1 MVKFLVNKG
10 GANIYAKIGDDVKF
24 IHVATEMGH
33 INVVEFFLGKGISID
48 ANDGRGYTPLHYA
61 ARKGNL
67 KMVKFLVGKGA
78 GIDKKNFHDVQPIHI
93 AVREDH
99 EDIVEYFLTEDTS
112 LINSIDRLGY
122 TPLHYAARNNNLGM
136 VRLLVDRGAD
146 INAENTSGKKPIDIA
161 SDASIIDFLKS
172 KGGNTTDLKDV
183 HVKKIIMVDYISLD
197 KFNSKS
203 SDDMA

>member
-1 MVKFLVNKG
+1 
-10 GANIYAKIGDDVKF
+10 
-24 IHVATEMGH
+24 
-33 INVVEFFLGKGISID
+33 
-48 ANDGRGYTPLHYA
+48 
-61 ARKGNL
+61 
-67 KMVKFLVGKGA
+67 
-78 GIDKKNFHDVQPIHI
+78 
-93 AVREDH
+93 
-99 EDIVEYFLTEDTS
+99 
-112 LINSIDRLGY
+112 
-122 TPLHYAARNNNLGM
+122 M

-203 SDDMA
+203 SDDMASDCSEHNSIFENSGEEIATDYSMPETDSQLLPLKRRADVLEQQPKPEPQPKLSKVEKEEAKEQCIAGKVGESMDLLEVLALLSLIWKIPA